1 MKVKE
6 LIRQLTEKKI
16 DPEREIKISQDEEGN
31 LIKEIDGVYET
42 DGELIIYPYG

>member
-6 LIRQLTEKKI
+6 LIRQLTEKGI
-16 DPEREIKISQDEEGN
+16 DPEREIKISQDEDGN
-31 LIKEIDGVYET
+31 LFKKIDGVYET